1 MKRCINCKQDILDF
15 GAGGLG
21 EFLPDLPPKSL
32 ATATELAI
40 YDRAYGDLRGA
51 AYPFVREGE
60 EGCFWHL
67 RLQRSFAEG
76 RILLRVGVLVGGGG
90 LGGGLCR
97 GWGG

>member
-32 ATATELAI
+32 AAATELAI

-60 EGCFWHL
+60 GQAML
-67 RLQRSFAEG
+67 RDDNVRKAY
-76 RILLRVGVLVGGGG
+76 
-90 LGGGLCR
+90 LGA
-97 GWGG
+97 